1 MENANLMPFE
11 GKPIRKEWHKEQWY
25 FSIVDVIEILTES
38 KQPRRYWTELKQK
51 LLKEDN
57 AIQLLEKIEQLKMLS
72 PDNKRYKTDAAN
84 TEGVLRIVMSVPSPK
99 AEPLKQ
105 WMAQVS
111 TERIEET
118 ENPEL
123 GFDRLKEIYKAKG
136 YSDEWIKER
145 LQSIETRKRLTDE
158 WQKRG
163 VVEGKEYSLLTATIG
178 KGTFGLTPTEHKD
191 FKGLSKPTQNLRDHM
206 TPLELIL
213 TSFGEEVTRQ
223 FAMKDNVQGFEENHE
238 TALKG
243 GYEAGKARRNLEKQ
257 GIKVISEENFLHL
270 KNNASGELPEETK
283 KDESE
288 L

>member
-1 MENANLMPFE
+1 MENSNLIPFGE
-11 GKPIRKEWHKEQWY
+11 KPIRKEWHKEQWY
-25 FSIVDVIEILTES
+25 FSIVDVIEVLTET
-38 KQPRRYWTELKQK
+38 KQPRRYWTELKKK
-51 LLKEDN
+51 LIRDEK
-57 AIQLLEKIEQLKMLS
+57 ATQLLVNIEQLKMLS
-72 PDNKRYKTDAAN
+72 PDNKRYQTDAAN
-84 TEGVLRIVMSVPSPK
+84 TEGVLRVIMSVPSPK

-111 TERIEET
+111 TERMEET

-145 LQSIETRKRLTDE
+145 IQSIETRKRLTDE

-163 VVEGKEYSLLTATIG
+163 VAEGQEYSLLTAVIA

-191 FKGLSKPTQNLRDHM
+191 FKGLTKPNQNLRDHM

-223 FAMKDNVQGFEENHE
+223 FAIKDNVQGFEENHE
-238 TALKG
+238 TAQKG
-243 GYEAGKARRNLEKQ
+243 GYEAGKARRNLEK
-257 GIKVISEENFLHL
+257 KRTKSYFRR
-270 KNNASGELPEETK
+270 ELFAFK
-283 KDESE
+283 KR
-288 L
+288 

>member
-1 MENANLMPFE
+1 MENTSLMPFE
-11 GKPIRKEWHKEQWY
+11 GKEIRKIWFDGQWY
-25 FSIVDVIEILTES
+25 FSIVDVIQVLTDS
-38 KQPRRYWTELKQK
+38 KDSSNYWTMLKK
-51 LLKEDN
+51 RE
-57 AIQLLEKIEQLKMLS
+57 IQLSTICGKFKFLAPDGKMR
-72 PDNKRYKTDAAN
+72 PTDCAT

-99 AEPLKQ
+99 AEPLKL

-145 LQSIETRKRLTDE
+145 IQSIETRKRLTDE

-163 VVEGKEYSLLTATIG
+163 VQEGQEYSLLTATIA

-191 FKGLSKPTQNLRDHM
+191 IKGLTKPSQNLRDHM

-238 TALKG
+238 TAQKG

-257 GIKVISEENFLHL
+257 GIKVISEDNFLHL
-270 KNNASGELPEETK
+270 KSGATKELTEEEG
-283 KDESE
+283 KDESKK
-288 L
+288 

>member
-11 GKPIRKEWHKEQWY
+11 GKPIRKEWYNEQWY
-25 FSIVDVIEILTES
+25 FSIVDVIEFLTES
-38 KQPRRYWTELKQK
+38 PNPRNYWSMLKRK
-51 LLKEDN
+51 DN
-57 AIQLLEKIEQLKMLS
+57 QLYTIPVQLKMLS
-72 PDNKRYKTDAAN
+72 LDSKRYKTDAAN

-99 AEPLKQ
+99 AEPLKL
-105 WMAQVS
+105 WIAQAGA
-111 TERIEET
+111 EKIEET

-123 GFDRLKEIYKAKG
+123 GFERLKEIYKAKG

-145 LQSIETRKRLTDE
+145 IQSIETRKRLTDE

-163 VVEGKEYSLLTATIG
+163 VVEGKEYSLLTATIA

-191 FKGLSKPTQNLRDHM
+191 FKGLTKPTQNLRDHM

-238 TALKG
+238 TAQKG

-270 KNNASGELPEETK
+270 KRDSSGKLPEGAKEE
-283 KDESE
+283 ESE
-288 L
+288 I

>member
-1 MENANLMPFE
+1 MENSNLIPFGE
-11 GKPIRKEWHKEQWY
+11 KPIRKEWHKEQWY
-25 FSIVDVIEILTES
+25 FSIVDVIEVLTET
-38 KQPRRYWTELKQK
+38 KQPRRYWTELKKK
-51 LLKEDN
+51 LIRDEK
-57 AIQLLEKIEQLKMLS
+57 ATQLLVNIEQLKMLS
-72 PDNKRYKTDAAN
+72 PDNKRYQTDAAN
-84 TEGVLRIVMSVPSPK
+84 TEGVLRVIMSVPSPK

-111 TERIEET
+111 TERMEET

-145 LQSIETRKRLTDE
+145 IQSIETRKRLTDE

-163 VVEGKEYSLLTATIG
+163 VAEGQEYSLLTAVIA

-191 FKGLSKPTQNLRDHM
+191 FKGLTKPSQNLRDHM

-223 FAMKDNVQGFEENHE
+223 FSIKDNVQGFEENHE
-238 TALKG
+238 TAQKG
-243 GYEAGKARRNLEKQ
+243 GYEAGKARRNLEKK
-257 GIKVISEENFLHL
+257 GLKVISEENFLHL
-270 KNNASGELPEETK
+270 KSDKTKELPTEEDGK
-283 KDESE
+283 EA
-288 L
+288 

>member
-11 GKPIRKEWHKEQWY
+11 GKSIRKEWYNEQWY
-25 FSIVDVIEILTES
+25 FSIVDVIEFLTDS
-38 KQPRRYWTELKQK
+38 PNPRNYWSMLKRK
-51 LLKEDN
+51 DN
-57 AIQLLEKIEQLKMLS
+57 QLYTIPVQLKMLS
-72 PDNKRYKTDAAN
+72 LDSKRYKTDAAN

-99 AEPLKQ
+99 AEPLKL
-105 WMAQVS
+105 WIAQAGA
-111 TERIEET
+111 EKIEET

-123 GFDRLKEIYKAKG
+123 GFERLKEIYKAKG

-145 LQSIETRKRLTDE
+145 IQSIETRKRLTDE

-163 VVEGKEYSLLTATIG
+163 VVEGKEYSLLTATIA

-191 FKGLSKPTQNLRDHM
+191 FKGLTKPTQNLRDHM

-238 TALKG
+238 TAQKG

-270 KNNASGELPEETK
+270 KRDSSGKLPEGAKEE
-283 KDESE
+283 ESE
-288 L
+288 V